1 MPHYAVRVT
10 HSWLQAQSIVHLW
23 ALRADKVLVYEHS
36 KATFTARDKTHI
48 HMLLVNTSIDK
59 KQLRNLAK
67 ETVVP
72 VKGNENMSFKMAE
85 EPFGKYITYMTKG
98 LLQPVY
104 NKGFD
109 PEELERYRLEWVD
122 PNEYK
127 KETPWSKL
135 YEQWVEFAPKPPE
148 PGLYA
153 TVVRQYMEDPNL
165 VNLMPPNPQDVYILE
180 LERHTMAWMIKYHNG
195 YYHPSIGKQVNSL
208 RWTHCWKNGITVPK
222 NRDGTPR
229 WKL

>member
-10 HSWLQAQSIVHLW
+10 HSWQQAQSIAHLW

-48 HMLLVNTSIDK
+48 HMLLVTTSVDK
-59 KQLRNLAK
+59 KQLRNIAK

-72 VKGNENMSFKMAE
+72 VKGNENMSFKTAE

-98 LLQPVY
+98 LLNPVY
-104 NKGFD
+104 NKGFT
-109 PEELERYRLEWVD
+109 PEELEECRLAWVD
-122 PNEYK
+122 PNEYI

-135 YEQWVEFAPKPPE
+135 YDEWVKEAPQAPSPSQ
-148 PGLYA
+148 YA
-153 TVVRQYMEDPNL
+153 TVVKQWMEDPHNAGA
-165 VNLMPPNPQDVYILE
+165 PPSPQDEYIRE

-208 RWTHCWKNGITVPK
+208 RWTHCWKNGLNCPK
-222 NRDGTPR
+222 NRDGTYR

>member
-10 HSWLQAQSIVHLW
+10 HSWLQAQSVAHTW

-36 KATFTARDKTHI
+36 QETKTARDKTHI

-67 ETVVP
+67 ETNVP
-72 VKGNENMSFKMAE
+72 TKGNENMSFKMAE
-85 EPFGKYITYMTKG
+85 EPFTKYITYMSKG
-98 LLQPVY
+98 VLQPKY
-104 NKGFD
+104 NKGFT
-109 PEELERYRLEWVD
+109 PEELEEYRLLWVD

-127 KETPWSKL
+127 KETAWSKL
-135 YEQWVEFAPKPPE
+135 YDEWVKEAPPPIT
-148 PGLYA
+148 PNQYA
-153 TVVRQYMEDPNL
+153 TVVRQWVDDPRDNGA
-165 VNLMPPNPQDVYILE
+165 PPNPMDEYIRE
-180 LERHTMAWMIKYHNG
+180 LERHTMAWMIKYHHG

-208 RWTHCWKNGITVPK
+208 RWTHCWKNGLTAPK
-222 NRDGTPR
+222 NRDGTYR

>member
-10 HSWLQAQSIVHLW
+10 HSWLQAQCIAYLW
-23 ALRADKVLVYEHS
+23 ALRADKVLVFEHS
-36 KATFTARDKTHI
+36 QETKTARDKTHI

-67 ETVVP
+67 ETNVP
-72 VKGNENMSFKMAE
+72 TKGNENMSFKMAD
-85 EPFGKYITYMTKG
+85 EPFVKYITYMSKG
-98 LLQPVY
+98 VLQPKY
-104 NKGFD
+104 NKGWT
-109 PEELERYRLEWVD
+109 PEELEEYRLLWVD

-127 KETPWSKL
+127 KETAWSKL
-135 YEQWVEFAPKPPE
+135 YDVWVKEAPQAPSPS
-148 PGLYA
+148 LYA
-153 TVVRQYMEDPNL
+153 TVVRQYMEDPHL
-165 VNLMPPNPQDVYILE
+165 VNMMPPNPQDEYIRE

-208 RWTHCWKNGITVPK
+208 RWTHCWKNGLSVPK
-222 NRDGTPR
+222 NRDGTYR